1 MTLDRRRFL
10 RLNAV
15 ALAGAALAPACTV
28 ARDPGTGGSLP
39 TDPLASPGFYRFSL
53 GEMQITTLNDGSFG
67 LPSAIPGV
75 DVSPHE
81 FLALNVDPATR
92 GEFFRSRLVPA
103 DDVPLEASPVLI
115 DSAHRR
121 VLVDTGGWI
130 GQPAPPNV
138 GRLGAAMAAAG
149 VSPESVDVVVLTHG
163 HPDHIGGLVDTA
175 TLSPRFPNA
184 EVVISDVE
192 LELWTGEGAED
203 RFRDLPIPLPL
214 IQEVLSAVDG
224 RLRTIRP
231 GDEVATGI
239 RSEPSFGHTEGH
251 ISILVESGG
260 QELLL
265 TGDAIVFTH
274 LTFEHPDWQSMFD
287 HDPEQAART
296 RRRLLD
302 RAATDEILILGYH
315 FPFAGL
321 GYAIRDGQ
329 AYRWLPVGSGS
340 AA

>member
-1 MTLDRRRFL
+1 MTGLDRRQFV

-15 ALAGAALAPACTV
+15 ALAGAAMAPGFTV
-28 ARDPGTGGSLP
+28 ARHPGGGSP
-39 TDPLASPGFYRFSL
+39 TTGPLAPPGFYRFSL

-81 FLALNVDPATR
+81 FLALNVDPETR
-92 GEFFRSRLVPA
+92 SKFFRSRMVPA
-103 DDVPLEASPVLI
+103 DDLPLEASPVLI
-115 DSAHRR
+115 DSGQQRF
-121 VLVDTGGWI
+121 LVDTGGWI
-130 GQPAPPNV
+130 GEPAPSSV
-138 GRLGAAMAAAG
+138 GRLGAAMTAAG
-149 VSPESVDVVVLTHG
+149 VSPESIDVVVLTHA
-163 HPDHIGGLVDTA
+163 HPDHVGGLLDPA
-175 TLSPRFPNA
+175 TRLPRFPNA

-203 RFRDLPIPLPL
+203 RFRDLPLPLPET
-214 IQEVLSAVDG
+214 QAVIRAMDD
-224 RLRTIRP
+224 RMRTIRP

-239 RSEPSFGHTEGH
+239 RSEPSPGHTEGH
-251 ISILVESGG
+251 VSILVESGG

-265 TGDAIVFTH
+265 TGDAIVSTH
-274 LTFEHPDWQSMFD
+274 AAFEQPDWQSMFD

-302 RAATDEILILGYH
+302 RAATDEMLILGYH

-321 GYAIRDGQ
+321 GYAVRDGQ
-329 AYRWLPVGSGS
+329 GYRWLPVGSGS

>member
-1 MTLDRRRFL
+1 MTLNRRQFL
-10 RLNAV
+10 RLNAA

-28 ARDPGTGGSLP
+28 ARYPGTGGSSP

-53 GEMQITTLNDGSFG
+53 GEMQITALNDGSFG
-67 LPSAIPGV
+67 LPSAIPGL

-92 GEFFRSRLVPA
+92 AEFFRSRLVPA
-103 DDVPLEASPVLI
+103 DDVFLEANPVLI
-115 DSAHRR
+115 DSGHRR
-121 VLVDTGGWI
+121 ILVDTGGWI

-138 GRLGAAMAAAG
+138 GRLGAAMEAAG
-149 VSPESVDVVVLTHG
+149 VSPESIDVVVLTHG
-163 HPDHIGGLVDTA
+163 HPDHLGGLVDPA
-175 TLSPRFPNA
+175 TRLPRFRNA

-192 LELWTGEGAED
+192 LDLWTGEGAED
-203 RFRDLPIPLPL
+203 RFRDLPLPLPE
-214 IQEVLSAVDG
+214 IQAVFRAMDG

-231 GDEVATGI
+231 GDEVATGV
-239 RSEPSFGHTEGH
+239 RSEPSPGHTEGH
-251 ISILVESGG
+251 ISILLESGG

-302 RAATDEILILGYH
+302 RAATDEMLILGYH

-321 GYAIRDGQ
+321 GYAVRDGQ
-329 AYRWLPVGSGS
+329 SYRWLPVSSGS